1 MNHLSGIR
9 VRLAAPVAI
18 ALFFAGT
25 LNSQTRDFLNTPEV
39 EQIREAQD
47 PNDRLALYAKFAKMR
62 IDIVMQVLQKQKAGR
77 SLLIHDTLEDYSHII
92 EAIDS
97 VADDALRRKLPIDK
111 GMLVVIAAE
120 KDFSDRLGKIEDTN
134 PPDLS
139 RYDFVLKQALDT
151 TNDSLEL
158 SMEDSHKR
166 QADVLAADQKEKK
179 ERESNM
185 ADKEVADRKKQ
196 DSAAAADADK
206 AKKKI
211 PSLYKPGE
219 KPPDQ

>member
-1 MNHLSGIR
+1 MNHPAGIR
-9 VRLAAPVAI
+9 LRIGLPLALALSWAGSLVAE
-18 ALFFAGT
+18 
-25 LNSQTRDFLNTPEV
+25 TRDFLNSAEIA
-39 EQIREAQD
+39 QIRDAQD
-47 PNDRLALYAKFAKMR
+47 PNDRLTLYAKFAKMR
-62 IDIVMQVLQKQKAGR
+62 VDILMQALQKQKPGR
-77 SLLIHDTLEDYSHII
+77 SLMIHDTLEDYSHII

-111 GMLVVIAAE
+111 GMLAVIAAE
-120 KDFSDRLGKIEDTN
+120 KDFSERLGKVEDLN

-139 RYDFVLKQALDT
+139 RYDFVLKQAIDT

-158 SMEDSHKR
+158 SMEDSKKR
-166 QADVLAADQKEKK
+166 QDDILAADQKEKK
-179 ERESNM
+179 ERESSM
-185 ADKEVADRKKQ
+185 SQTEVADRKKK
-196 DSAAAADADK
+196 DADAAAADDK

>member
-1 MNHLSGIR
+1 MNHLAGIR
-9 VRLAAPVAI
+9 FRFALPLGIALLSHGTLAA
-18 ALFFAGT
+18 
-25 LNSQTRDFLNTPEV
+25 QTRDFLNTPEV
-39 EQIREAQD
+39 EQIRETQD
-47 PNDRLALYAKFAKMR
+47 PNERMALYAKFAKMR
-62 IDIVMQVLQKQKAGR
+62 VDIVMQVLQKQKPGR

-97 VADDALRRKLPIDK
+97 VADDALRRKIAVDK
-111 GMLVVIAAE
+111 GMLAVIPAE
-120 KDFSDRLGKIEDTN
+120 KDFTERLGKIEEMN

-139 RYDFVLKQALDT
+139 RYDFVLKQAIDT

-158 SMEDSHKR
+158 SMEDSKKR
-166 QADVLAADQKEKK
+166 QADLLAVDQKEKK
-179 ERESNM
+179 ERESGM
-185 ADKEVADRKKQ
+185 ADTEVADRKKQ
-196 DSAAAADADK
+196 DAAAADAADK